1 MRISNDTS
9 DILHAS
15 DSTNSSNNNTPVN
28 CEEDM
33 LESKKNCRGEGWSKQ
48 PAAALVD
55 SWKHLQK
62 KTETFNQPS
71 VWIKVKKL
79 VGKHGQPKSLRQIKN
94 KLRNFKDYFK
104 QAKDI
109 DVQQSHFTA
118 FTITSLMKFSELGM
132 L

>member
-33 LESKKNCRGEGWSKQ
+33 LESKTDCRGEGWSKQ

-55 SWKHLQK
+55 SWKHL
-62 KTETFNQPS
+62 
-71 VWIKVKKL
+71 
-79 VGKHGQPKSLRQIKN
+79 
-94 KLRNFKDYFK
+94 
-104 QAKDI
+104 
-109 DVQQSHFTA
+109 
-118 FTITSLMKFSELGM
+118 
-132 L
+132 